1 MKVLITGSLGHIGSS
16 LMEKFKG
23 VADELI
29 LVDSLITQRYPSC
42 FNLNVKHQFYRL
54 DISDDQ
60 NLQRLTT
67 LIGFVDVVI
76 HLAAR
81 TDAAGSAHDPIGVEN
96 NNYLSTKNVA
106 NISKTLNKPLIH
118 ISSTSVYGT
127 QKNLVDENCLIDDLK
142 PQSPYA
148 ATKLKEEAFLN
159 ELGKE
164 GLEFNI
170 LRFGTIYGYSTGM
183 RFHTAVNKFAW
194 QAAHNEDI
202 SVWTTALHQ
211 VRPYLY
217 VGDAVNCLV
226 KLCLE
231 KKFNNE
237 ITNIVSQNMTVNGI
251 LEELRKHYPKL
262 KIKFVD
268 SPIMNQLSYDVCNKK
283 SLDLGIE
290 YTGDIEKGIKEI
302 VELFRGLKNK
312 Y

>member
-42 FNLNVKHQFYRL
+42 FNLNVKHQFYPL

-237 ITNIVSQNMTVNGI
+237 ITNIVSQNMTVNRI